1 MFNLQPTHLHNE
13 WVILKPLQSDDFE
26 TLYAIAS
33 DPLIWEQHPSKT
45 RYQREVFQVFFEG
58 AMESGG
64 AFMMLDAK
72 TNEPIGSSRFYTYNE
87 AESSIE
93 IGYTFYARRCWGL
106 PYNRSAKQLMI
117 NHAFDYVDTV
127 IFNIG
132 ANNIRSQKA
141 IEKIGAI
148 KIGEKEVA
156 YYGEIDN
163 LNYIYAITKN
173 NWKGL

>member
-1 MFNLQPTHLHNE
+1 MFNLQPTHLQNE
-13 WVILKPLQSDDFE
+13 WVILQPLQPNDFE
-26 TLYAIAS
+26 TLYTVAS

-45 RYQREVFQVFFEG
+45 RYQRDVFKTFFEG

-72 TNEPIGSSRFYTYNE
+72 NNEPIGSSRFYTYNE

-93 IGYTFYARRCWGL
+93 IGYTFYARKCWGL

-117 NHAFDYVDTV
+117 DHAFQFVDHV

-141 IEKIGAI
+141 IGKIGAI
-148 KIGEKEVA
+148 KTGEKAIA
-156 YYGEIDN
+156 YYGEVDN
-163 LNYIYAITKN
+163 LNYIYTITKT
-173 NWKGL
+173 NWQGL

>member
-1 MFNLQPTHLHNE
+1 MLELQPTHLQNN
-13 WVILKPLQSDDFE
+13 WVMLQPLQASDFE
-26 TLYAIAS
+26 ILYTVAS

-45 RYQREVFQVFFEG
+45 RYQRDVFQVFFEG
-58 AMESGG
+58 ALESGG

-72 TNEPIGSSRFYTYNE
+72 NNEPIGSSRFYTYNE

-117 NHAFDYVDTV
+117 DHAFHYVDKV
-127 IFNIG
+127 LFSIG

-141 IEKIGAI
+141 IEKIGAV
-148 KIGEKEVA
+148 KTGEKAIA
-156 YYGEIDN
+156 YYGEVDN
-163 LNYIYAITKN
+163 LNFIYTIHKN
-173 NWKGL
+173 NWSSL